1 MLLVLAAGKP
11 FAHAGKAP
19 HGTAVALLAF
29 PFVGLLA
36 VLDELD
42 VSDSLHAPYARLQL
56 LKEEKNGRHR
66 VVSVIA
72 LQRLLK
78 NQLQASTGGT

>member
-11 FAHAGKAP
+11 FAHAGEAP

-29 PFVGLLA
+29 PLVGLLA

-42 VSDSLHAPYARLQL
+42 VGDSLHAPYARLQL
-56 LKEEKNGRHR
+56 LEEEKNGRHR
-66 VVSVIA
+66 VASVTA
-72 LQRLLK
+72 LQRLLE
-78 NQLQASTGGT
+78 NQLRASTGGI